1 MQVVE
6 LQGVKVD
13 DNSAGVPV
21 AEGTALERTPSA
33 LNLPSQRDAS
43 KDPTVNGATG
53 CIMYG
58 CATIIILIIYLV
70 NGGLDARCDRPLPM
84 WLLINVIVGFG
95 GCGAGCLCT
104 CIVGRC
110 ASDEPRTTNLGHVC
124 LAFASL
130 GSIAPFVL
138 YVLGNIFLWSTFPS
152 DSATLA
158 NQTSGQDTIDDVLGC
173 DPGLYWAIRG
183 YMVFTFVVLGLAC
196 LGALSM
202 SLLWYACRS
211 LRGISATSSRGT
223 RR

>member
-33 LNLPSQRDAS
+33 LNLPSQKDAS
-43 KDPTVNGATG
+43 RDGTVNGATV
-53 CIMYG
+53 CMIYG
-58 CATIIILIIYLV
+58 CATIIFLIIYLV

-95 GCGAGCLCT
+95 GCGAACLCL
-104 CIVGRC
+104 CIVARC

-158 NQTSGQDTIDDVLGC
+158 NQTRGEDTIADGLGC

-196 LGALSM
+196 LSI
-202 SLLWYACRS
+202 SLLWWACRA
-211 LRGISATSSRGT
+211 LRGISGTSSRGT